1 MRWRLAFLG
10 ALLIPD
16 LALDP
21 FRGGLATTLSHPLGT
36 DDLGRDAL
44 LRLVLAAARSLGFA
58 SACALLALTLGL
70 LLAWQGRHLLGA
82 LSALRSL
89 PPLLFLLPVAAATG
103 GLSVGVLGVLLG
115 ALIAPHLEP
124 ALRTR
129 LDRFRHSP
137 AWAAERTLGAT
148 GPSTLRRW
156 APWGWQQA
164 AALFPSAWLS
174 ALWGEATLSA
184 LGLGPGPGHD
194 SLGRLLAE
202 ELPRLGSDPS
212 PLGWAALATVLILAW
227 LSTPGGAGATGW
239 SRKARNHS
247 EDAEKSLSGS
257 RTS

>member
-21 FRGGLATTLSHPLGT
+21 FRGGLATTFRHPLGT
-36 DDLGRDAL
+36 DDLGRDAF
-44 LRLVLAAARSLGFA
+44 LRLALAAARSLGFA
-58 SACALLALTLGL
+58 SAGALLALALGL
-70 LLAWQGRHLLGA
+70 LLAWRGARILGG

-89 PPLLFLLPVAAATG
+89 PPLLFLLPVAAVTG
-103 GLSVGVLGVLLG
+103 GFSAGWLLLLLG
-115 ALIAPHLEP
+115 ALISPHLEP

-148 GPSTLRRW
+148 WPSTLRRW

-164 AALFPSAWLS
+164 AAIFPSAWLS

-212 PLGWAALATVLILAW
+212 PLGWAALMVVLALAW
-227 LSTPGGAGATGW
+227 LSAPGKMT
-239 SRKARNHS
+239 
-247 EDAEKSLSGS
+247 
-257 RTS
+257 

>member
-1 MRWRLAFLG
+1 VRWRLAFLG
-10 ALLIPD
+10 ALLIPE

-21 FRGGLATTLSHPLGT
+21 FRGGLAATLGHPLGT

-44 LRLVLAAARSLGFA
+44 LRLALAGARSLGFA
-58 SACALLALTLGL
+58 SACALLALALGL
-70 LLAWQGRHLLGA
+70 LLAWWGRHLLGG

-103 GLSVGVLGVLLG
+103 GLSALLLG
-115 ALIAPHLEP
+115 GLLAVLIAPHLEP

-129 LDRFRHSP
+129 LDRFRQSP

-148 GPSTLRRW
+148 WPSILRRW

-164 AALFPSAWLS
+164 TGLFPSAWLS

-212 PLGWAALATVLILAW
+212 PLGWAALALVLALAW
-227 LSTPGGAGATGW
+227 ASAPG
-239 SRKARNHS
+239 KA
-247 EDAEKSLSGS
+247 A
-257 RTS
+257 

>member
-21 FRGGLATTLSHPLGT
+21 FRGGLAATLWHPLGT

-44 LRLVLAAARSLGFA
+44 LRLALAAARSLGFA
-58 SACALLALTLGL
+58 SACALLALAVGL
-70 LLAWQGRHLLGA
+70 LLAWRGPRYQGA
-82 LSALRSL
+82 WAALRSL
-89 PPLLFLLPVAAATG
+89 PPLLFLLPLAAAVG
-103 GLSVGVLGVLLG
+103 GLSALPLGLLLG
-115 ALIAPHLEP
+115 LLAAPHLEP

-129 LDRFRHSP
+129 LDWFRQSP

-148 GPSTLRRW
+148 WPSTLRRW

-202 ELPRLGSDPS
+202 ELPRLASDPS
-212 PLGWAALATVLILAW
+212 PLGWAALAVVLTLAW
-227 LSTPGGAGATGW
+227 TAAPGAAKDG
-239 SRKARNHS
+239 NQV
-247 EDAEKSLSGS
+247 
-257 RTS
+257 

>member
-1 MRWRLAFLG
+1 VKWRLAFLG

-21 FRGGLATTLSHPLGT
+21 FRGGLSATLRYPLGT

-44 LRLVLAAARSLGFA
+44 LRLTLAAARSLGFA
-58 SACALLALTLGL
+58 SACAVLALLLGL
-70 LLAWQGRHLLGA
+70 LLAWQGRRFGGA
-82 LSALRSL
+82 WSALRSL
-89 PPLLFLLPVAAATG
+89 PPLLFLLPLSAALG
-103 GLSVGVLGVLLG
+103 GLPSAPLGMLL
-115 ALIAPHLEP
+115 ALLIAPHLEP
-124 ALRTR
+124 ALRAR
-129 LDRFRHSP
+129 IDHFRHSP

-148 GPSTLRRW
+148 WPSILRRW

-202 ELPRLGSDPS
+202 ELPRIGSDPS
-212 PLGWAALATVLILAW
+212 PLGWAALTMVLFLAW
-227 LSTPGGAGATGW
+227 VSVPMGKEIRQTPAWPA
-239 SRKARNHS
+239 
-247 EDAEKSLSGS
+247 
-257 RTS
+257 

>member
-1 MRWRLAFLG
+1 MRWRLVFLG
-10 ALLIPD
+10 ALWLPE

-21 FRGGLATTLSHPLGT
+21 FRGGLAITLRHPLGT

-44 LRLVLAAARSLGFA
+44 LRLALAAARSLGFA
-58 SACALLALTLGL
+58 SACALLAL
-70 LLAWQGRHLLGA
+70 LLGVLIA
-82 LSALRSL
+82 WRGQRFIGAWSALRSL
-89 PPLLFLLPVAAATG
+89 PPLLFLLPCAAACG
-103 GLSVGVLGVLLG
+103 GLPALPLGLLLGVL
-115 ALIAPHLEP
+115 ISPHLEP
-124 ALRTR
+124 ALRVR

-148 GPSTLRRW
+148 SPSTFRRW

-202 ELPRLGSDPS
+202 ELPRLSSDPS
-212 PLGWAALATVLILAW
+212 PLGWAALVTVLALAW
-227 LSTPGGAGATGW
+227 SSALPL
-239 SRKARNHS
+239 RP
-247 EDAEKSLSGS
+247 
-257 RTS
+257 